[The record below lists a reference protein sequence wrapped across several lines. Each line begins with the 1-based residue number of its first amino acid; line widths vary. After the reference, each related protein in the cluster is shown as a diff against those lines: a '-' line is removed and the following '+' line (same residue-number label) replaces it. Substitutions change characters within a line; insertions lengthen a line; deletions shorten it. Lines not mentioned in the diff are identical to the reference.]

1 MNLPALPQN
10 LQKLGI
16 KTLFDF
22 VLKCTPKG
30 YTNTLLS
37 HELVANTQAVLE
49 VEILRYSAFKNAK
62 VLCYAPLLDREIELV
77 IFHAKAYHK
86 AIFRV
91 GEKLIVSGKV
101 QIQGGFV
108 SVIQPKVLKQ
118 TGKILPNF
126 QARGARASLLQE
138 FVKTLDLPLF
148 SKNYPHV
155 PLEILES
162 LLLIFQPSLEFFV
175 EYSRNHGFFGR
186 SLEALKFVEIYEYMR
201 KLRSK
206 KVEFPSICPLRGD
219 FRAWQ
224 ESLPFKLT
232 KGQEGAILEIA
243 CALDSSKSARRVI
256 VGDVGCG
263 KTMVIFASVLMAYP
277 KRSVLMVP
285 TSILAKQ
292 IYNESQKYLPQHIR
306 VVLWTQKAKIGDLEQ
321 SDFVIGT
328 HALLYQKMQNFALVM
343 VDEQHRFGT
352 AQRNTLER
360 MFEENEKR
368 PHILQFSATPIPR
381 TLAMIE
387 SEFLDFSFI
396 RDLPFVKDI
405 TSKVI
410 SKADFKELIAHIQ
423 KEISLKHQ
431 VLIIY
436 PLVEESEAMDYVSLK
451 EGEEFWRRHFSGVY
465 VTHGKDKAKEEVLE
479 EFRDKGNILLATT
492 VVEVGISLPNL
503 SSIVIVGA
511 ERLGLATLHQ
521 LRGRVSR
528 NGLKGYC
535 FLYSNQSKNERLKR
549 FCQIQSGF
557 EIAQMDLEYR
567 NSGDLLSG
575 EQQSGKQFEW
585 INLGSDEKIITR
597 AKKALKEVSNEGDC
611 VG

>member
-1 MNLPALPQN
+1 MNLPTLLPQN
-10 LQKLGI
+10 IQKLGI
-16 KTLFDF
+16 KTLFDL
-22 VLKCTPKG
+22 VLKFTPKG

-37 HELVANTQAVLE
+37 HELIPNTQVVLE
-49 VEILRYSAFKNAK
+49 VEILRYSSFKNTK
-62 VLCYAPLLDREIELV
+62 VLCYAPLLKKEIELV
-77 IFHAKAYHK
+77 IFHAKAYHR

-101 QIQGGFV
+101 QIQGGFI
-108 SVIQPKVLKQ
+108 SVIQPKVVKQ

-126 QARGARASLLQE
+126 QVRGAKDLLLKD
-138 FVKTLDLPLF
+138 FVATLDLPFF
-148 SKNYPHV
+148 SQSYSNV

-162 LLLIFQPSLEFFV
+162 LLLIFQPNLEFFM

-206 KVEFPSICPLRGD
+206 KVEFPSICPLQGD

-224 ESLPFKLT
+224 KSLPFKLT
-232 KGQEGAILEIA
+232 KGQEGAILEISS
-243 CALDSSKSARRVI
+243 ALNSSKSARRVI

-277 KRSVLMVP
+277 KRSALMVP

-292 IYNESQKYLPQHIR
+292 IYNESQKYLPQHMS
-306 VVLWTQKAKIGDLEQ
+306 VALWTQKSKIGDLEQ

-360 MFEENEKR
+360 MFEENQKR

-396 RDLPFVKDI
+396 RDLPFAKDI

-423 KEISLKHQ
+423 REISLKHQ
-431 VLIIY
+431 ILIIY
-436 PLVEESEAMDYVSLK
+436 PLVEESEKMDYLSLR
-451 EGEEFWRRHFSGVY
+451 EGEEFWRRYFNGVY

-535 FLYSNQSKNERLKR
+535 FLYSNQGKNERLKR

-585 INLGSDEKIITR
+585 VNLGSDEKVVAM
-597 AKKALKEVSNEGDC
+597 AKKALKEVSNEGN
-611 VG
+611 

>member
-1 MNLPALPQN
+1 MNLPTLLPLN
-10 LQKLGI
+10 IQKLGI
-16 KTLFDF
+16 KSFFDF
-22 VLKCTPKG
+22 CLKFTARD
-30 YTNTLLS
+30 YSSTILS
-37 HELVANTQAVLE
+37 SQLIANAQAVLE
-49 VEILRYSAFKNAK
+49 VEVLRYSNFKNAR
-62 VLCYAPLLDREIELV
+62 VLCYVPLLDREIDLM
-77 IFHAKAYHK
+77 IFNAKTYHK
-86 AIFRV
+86 SIFKV
-91 GEKLIVSGKV
+91 GERLVVSGKV
-101 QIQGGFV
+101 QIQGGFI

-126 QARGARASLLQE
+126 QAKGARVLVLQE
-138 FVKTLDLPLF
+138 FVESLDLDLLYQT
-148 SKNYPHV
+148 YPSV
-155 PLEILES
+155 PLEILEA

-175 EYSRNHGFFGR
+175 EYNKNRGFFGKN
-186 SLEALKFVEIYEYMR
+186 LEALKFVEIYEYMR
-201 KLRSK
+201 QLKTK
-206 KVEFPSICPLRGD
+206 KVEFPSVCTLRGD
-219 FRAWQ
+219 FRQWQ
-224 ESLPFKLT
+224 EYLPFKLT
-232 KGQEGAILEIA
+232 KGQEKAILEIA
-243 CALDSSKSARRVI
+243 HSLDSAKSTRRVI

-263 KTMVIFASVLMAYP
+263 KTMVIFASVLIAYP

-292 IYNESQKYLPQHIR
+292 IYDESQKYLPKNLR
-306 VVLWTQKAKIGDLEQ
+306 VALWTQGSKKGDLEQ

-343 VDEQHRFGT
+343 IDEQHRFGT

-360 MFEENEKR
+360 MFEENQKR

-396 RDLPFVKDI
+396 LDLPFKKDI
-405 TSKVI
+405 TSRVI
-410 SKADFKELIAHIQ
+410 AKADFKELIVHIQ
-423 KEISLKHQ
+423 REISLQHQ

-436 PLVEESEAMDYVSLK
+436 PLVEESKAMDYVSLK
-451 EGEEFWRRHFSGVY
+451 EGEEFWKRHFGGVY
-465 VTHGKDKAKEEVLE
+465 ITHGKDKFKEEVLE
-479 EFRDKGNILLATT
+479 EFRDKGSILLATT
-492 VVEVGISLPNL
+492 VVEVGISLPKL
-503 SSIVIVGA
+503 STIVIVGA

-535 FLYSNQSKNERLKR
+535 FLYSNQANNERLRR

-557 EIAQMDLEYR
+557 EVAQMDLEYR

-585 INLGSDEKIITR
+585 INLGSDEKVIKL
-597 AKKALKEVSNEGDC
+597 AKVALKELDK
-611 VG
+611 